1 MRTPSSRNA
10 DSTLPHLWPTG
21 SSGVLVPRDYGP
33 VLLLMPFGFHP
44 TVNTLPSESWGR
56 KFPPEL
62 KLNARGPFTGCY
74 NSQFR
79 SRIVQLPDLRTE
91 GMTAEE
97 AIFVR
102 SQTLNGAEAR

>member
-1 MRTPSSRNA
+1 MGIRA
-10 DSTLPHLWPTG
+10 DSLLPISRLHLVSEGNRAG
-21 SSGVLVPRDYGP
+21 S
-33 VLLLMPFGFHP
+33 
-44 TVNTLPSESWGR
+44 
-56 KFPPEL
+56 KFPHEF
-62 KLNARGPFTGCY
+62 KLNTRGWSFTGCY

-102 SQTLNGAEAR
+102 SQTLNGAKAR